1 MSILIFLKPKIVI
14 MKLAKTIGAFVL
26 VGVITTSCGEKKTAY
41 STEMADTT
49 TVAMD
54 TIAVEQAGN
63 IVEVAAGNVDFSTLV
78 AAVKAAGLVET
89 LSSEGPFTVFA
100 PNDAAFAK
108 LPAGTVDGLLKP
120 ENLDK
125 LKSILTYHVVAGKFE
140 AATVI
145 DAINK
150 NNGKYSVT
158 TVQGGTIVLSLKDGK
173 VILTDAKGGTATV
186 ILADVA
192 ASNGVIH
199 AIDTVVMP
207 K

>member
-1 MSILIFLKPKIVI
+1 
-14 MKLAKTIGAFVL
+14 MKLVKTISAFAL
-26 VGVITTSCGEKKTAY
+26 LGVIATSCGEKKTAE

-49 TVAMD
+49 AVAID
-54 TIAVEQAGN
+54 TMAVAETPN
-63 IVEVAAGNVDFSTLV
+63 IVSVASGNADFSTLV
-78 AAVKAAGLVET
+78 TAVKAAGLVET
-89 LSSEGPFTVFA
+89 LSGEGPFTVFA
-100 PNDAAFAK
+100 PNNAAFDK

-120 ENLDK
+120 ESLDK
-125 LKSILTYHVVAGKFE
+125 LKAVLTYHVVSGKFD

-150 NNGKYSVT
+150 NNGKYTVT
-158 TVQGGTIVLSLKDGK
+158 TVQGGTIILSLKDGK
-173 VILTDAKGGTATV
+173 VMLTDANGGTATV
-186 ILADVA
+186 VLADVA

>member
-1 MSILIFLKPKIVI
+1 
-14 MKLAKTIGAFVL
+14 MKLVKTISAFVL
-26 VGVITTSCGEKKTAY
+26 LGVITTSCGEKKEAKT
-41 STEMADTT
+41 TEMTDSTA
-49 TVAMD
+49 VAMD
-54 TIAVEQAGN
+54 TAAVAVTPN
-63 IVEVAAGNVDFSTLV
+63 IVGVASGNADFSTLV
-78 AAVKAAGLVET
+78 TAVKAAGLVET

-100 PNDAAFAK
+100 PNNAAFAK
-108 LPAGTVDGLLKP
+108 LPAGTLDGLLKP
-120 ENLDK
+120 ENVEK
-125 LKSILTYHVVAGKFE
+125 LKAVLTYHVVAGKFD

-173 VILTDAKGGTATV
+173 VMLTDANGGTSTV
-186 ILADVA
+186 VLADVA

>member
-1 MSILIFLKPKIVI
+1 
-14 MKLAKTIGAFVL
+14 MKLVKTISAFVL
-26 VGVITTSCGEKKTAY
+26 LGVITTSCGEKKTAD
-41 STEMADTT
+41 STEMSDTT
-49 TVAMD
+49 VVGVDTMAVAE
-54 TIAVEQAGN
+54 TGN
-63 IVEVAAGNVDFSTLV
+63 IVDVAAANADFSTLV
-78 AAVKAAGLVET
+78 AAVKAANLVET
-89 LSSEGPFTVFA
+89 LSGDGPFTVFA
-100 PNDAAFAK
+100 PNNAAFDK

-120 ENLDK
+120 ENMEK
-125 LKSILTYHVVAGKFE
+125 LKSILTYHVVSGKFD

-158 TVQGGTIVLSLKDGK
+158 TVQGGTIVLSLSDGK
-173 VILTDAKGGTATV
+173 VMLTDANGGTATV

>member
-1 MSILIFLKPKIVI
+1 
-14 MKLAKTIGAFVL
+14 MKLVKTISAFVL
-26 VGVITTSCGEKKTAY
+26 LGVITTSCGEKKTAD
-41 STEMADTT
+41 STEMSDTT
-49 TVAMD
+49 VVGVDTMAVAE
-54 TIAVEQAGN
+54 TGN
-63 IVEVAAGNVDFSTLV
+63 IVDVAAANADFSTLV
-78 AAVKAAGLVET
+78 AAVKAANLVET
-89 LSSEGPFTVFA
+89 LSGDGPFTVFA
-100 PNDAAFAK
+100 PNNAAFDK

-120 ENLDK
+120 ENMEK
-125 LKSILTYHVVAGKFE
+125 LKSILTYHVVSGKFD

-158 TVQGGTIVLSLKDGK
+158 TVQGGTIVLSLSDGK
-173 VILTDAKGGTATV
+173 VMLTDANGETATV